1 MNFSGDD
8 MDEHSKDSI
17 VISITL
23 ESLTKEK
30 DDEENELDDE
40 TQREKEVDSDFEML
54 ERDIEEIRKE

>member
-8 MDEHSKDSI
+8 MDDHSKDSI
-17 VISITL
+17 VINITL

-30 DDEENELDDE
+30 DDEEKELDDE